1 MKSKKT
7 TFLII
12 SLLALFSLV
21 LAACGGGGGQT
32 ASSGGDEAASGGEAA
47 SSSEAVEIRYG
58 LWDSAQQPPY
68 EQCAAEFT
76 NANPNI
82 TIKFEQSGWD
92 DYWSSIQTSMVAGNA
107 PDVFTNHLAKYPEF
121 AAKNQIVDIQP
132 LVERDSVPTDI
143 YIGDLAELWTR
154 EGKRYGLPKDW
165 DTVAV
170 FYNKKMFADAGVD
183 PTVMKDWT
191 WNAQDGGSFEEV
203 IAQLTIDENG
213 NNGLSPDFDKE
224 NVVQFGFIPQGQ
236 GNGYGQTPWSHWAVS
251 NGFKFIDEIW
261 GTKYYYDD
269 PALTETLEWYASL
282 WLEKGYA
289 PDFAEVNSL
298 GPQALFQ
305 AGKGAMT
312 TDGSWQIKNYIEN
325 SDFEVGFGLLPVGPE
340 GRKSM
345 FNGLADSI
353 YVGSEHQEEAWQ
365 WVKFLASPTCQN
377 IVGEHA
383 VVFPAIE
390 SGVDKALAAHE
401 AKGADVSA
409 FTEEALDPNGTFLF
423 PVTDNAS
430 EISTIMRQVEEEIYL
445 GETEDTA
452 AALKAANDEVNALF
466 Q

>member
-1 MKSKKT
+1 MRCR
-7 TFLII
+7 
-12 SLLALFSLV
+12 V
-21 LAACGGGGGQT
+21 YQ
-32 ASSGGDEAASGGEAA
+32 
-47 SSSEAVEIRYG
+47 
-58 LWDSAQQPPY
+58 
-68 EQCAAEFT
+68 
-76 NANPNI
+76 ANPNI

-92 DYWSSIQTSMVAGNA
+92 DYWSSLQTGMVAGNA

-132 LVERDSVPTDI
+132 LVERDKVPTDI
-143 YIGDLAELWTR
+143 YIGDLATLWTR

-170 FYNKKMFADAGVD
+170 FYNKKMFEDAGID
-183 PTVMKDWT
+183 PAVMEEWT
-191 WNAQDGGSFEEV
+191 WNAQDGGTFEEV
-203 IAQLTIDENG
+203 IAQLTIDANG

-269 PALTETLEWYASL
+269 PALAETLGWYAGL
-282 WLEKGYA
+282 WLEKGYS
-289 PDFAEVNSL
+289 PTFAEVDSL

-312 TDGSWQIKNYIEN
+312 TDGSWQIKNYIQN

-353 YVGSEHQEEAWQ
+353 YVGSKHQEEAWE
-365 WVKFLASPTCQN
+365 WVKFLASPECQN
-377 IVGEHA
+377 IVGEAA
-383 VVFPAIE
+383 VVFPAIDSAVE
-390 SGVDKALAAHE
+390 KAVAAHSE
-401 AKGADVSA
+401 KGADVSA
-409 FTEEALDPNGTFLF
+409 FTIEALDPAGTFLF

-430 EISTIMRQVEEEIYL
+430 EISTIMRQVEENIYL
-445 GETEDTA
+445 GETDDVAGT
-452 AALKAANDEVNALF
+452 LKAANDEVNSLF

>member
-1 MKSKKT
+1 MKSFKKST
-7 TFLII
+7 ALLIT
-12 SLLALFSLV
+12 LLAALSLV
-21 LAACGGGGGQT
+21 VVACGGGS
-32 ASSGGDEAASGGEAA
+32 APAEEAAAP
-47 SSSEAVEIRYG
+47 SSEPVEIRYA

-68 EQCAAEFT
+68 EQCATEF
-76 NANPNI
+76 AKDHPNI
-82 TIKFEQSGWD
+82 TIKIEQSGWD
-92 DYWSSIQTSMVAGNA
+92 DYWSTIQTGMVAGNA

-121 AAKNQIVDIQP
+121 ASKNQIVDIQS

-165 DTVAV
+165 DTIAIFFNQQMLEEAGIDPAV
-170 FYNKKMFADAGVD
+170 ME
-183 PTVMKDWT
+183 DWD
-191 WNAQDGGSFEEV
+191 WNAADGGKFEEI
-203 IAQLTIDENG
+203 IAQLTLDANG
-213 NNGLSPDFDKE
+213 NNGLSSDFDKE

-236 GNGYGQTPWSHWAVS
+236 GNGYGQTQWSHWAVS
-251 NGFKFIDEIW
+251 NGFKFIDDIW
-261 GTKYYYDD
+261 GTQYYYDD
-269 PALTETLEWYASL
+269 PALADTLEWYASL

-289 PDFAEVNSL
+289 PDLAEVSSL

-305 AGKGAMT
+305 SGKGAMT
-312 TDGSWQIKNYIEN
+312 TDGSWQIKNYVEA

-353 YVGSEHQEEAWQ
+353 FIGTEHQEEAWE
-365 WVKFLASPTCQN
+365 WIKFLASPTCQN

-383 VVFPAIE
+383 VVFPAIQ
-390 SGVDKALAAHE
+390 SGVENALTAHE

-409 FTEEALDPNGTFLF
+409 FTEEALDPEGTFLF

-430 EISTIMRQVEEEIYL
+430 EISTIMRQVEENIYL
-445 GETEDTA
+445 GQTDDA
-452 AALKAANDEVNALF
+452 ASALQAANEEVNGLF